1 MRAITRGLC
10 LAAPLAI
17 MALCA
22 GCGGSASYEETPG
35 EETQSSKGLKDLIL
49 PSQKK
54 DVTVPSG
61 TVLAVEFNET
71 LSSAS
76 SQPGDRFT
84 ARVVDAVEVDGEVV
98 IDPGSVVVGKVVEA
112 VPAKKIGGTARLNL
126 EFTQLELTSG
136 DESPMSASY
145 YSKAK
150 SQVKKDAA
158 TIGGATAG
166 GAILGRIIGH
176 KRGSEAKGT
185 AIGAVVGGA
194 VGTGIAASNKG
205 QEVTIPEGM
214 TVQIELDSP
223 VTVTVTVEA

>member
-1 MRAITRGLC
+1 MRAIVRGL
-10 LAAPLAI
+10 
-17 MALCA
+17 ALMPAVALLLLFA
-22 GCGGSASYEETPG
+22 GCSGTTTQEG
-35 EETQSSKGLKDLIL
+35 EEQPSDSKLKDLIL
-49 PSQKK
+49 PDQKK

-76 SQPGDRFT
+76 SQVGDRFT
-84 ARVVDAVEVDGEVV
+84 ARVVDPVSVDGAVV
-98 IDPGSVVVGKVVEA
+98 IAPGSTVVGRIVEA

-126 EFTQLELTSG
+126 EFTELELRSG
-136 DESPMSASY
+136 ADSPISASY
-145 YSKAK
+145 HSKAK

-176 KRGSEAKGT
+176 KEGEEARGT

-194 VGTGIAASNKG
+194 VGTGIAASNRG

-223 VTVTVTVEA
+223 LTVSVRA